1 LPVSYAVPLPE
12 RGDEREDSGNGER
25 MNRGVA
31 YALLAYGIWG
41 FFPLY
46 WKQVG
51 MVPAEQQMAH
61 RVVWSFLLMLVVV
74 CLRRQGRGLLRAL
87 AEPHIRWIYLG
98 SALLLGINWLTYLWA
113 VNHDFIVEASLGYF
127 INPLLNVVLGV
138 VFLKERLRPWQWA
151 AVGLAALGVLYLTF
165 IYGSLPWVALVLA
178 LAFGSYGLVRKTA
191 PLGPVP
197 GLTLE
202 MGILFIPTLALLIWA
217 ECQGQGA
224 FLHTGVVPDL
234 YMVGAGVVTSVPLL
248 FFIAAARR
256 IPLSLMGIIQYITPT
271 GQLLLGVLK
280 YGESFTRERAIGFVC
295 VWIALAI
302 FAVEGMVAQRKKL
315 TSSG

>member
-1 LPVSYAVPLPE
+1 
-12 RGDEREDSGNGER
+12 
-25 MNRGVA
+25 MNRGIV

-46 WKQVG
+46 WKQLG
-51 MVPAEQQMAH
+51 MVPAAQQMSH
-61 RVVWSFLLMLVVV
+61 RVVWSLLLLLVLV
-74 CLRRQGRGLLRAL
+74 CLRRQGRGLWTALR
-87 AEPHIRWIYLG
+87 EPRIRWIYLG
-98 SALLLGINWLTYLWA
+98 SALLLGTNWLTYLWA
-113 VNHDFIVEASLGYF
+113 VHHDFIVEASLGYF

-138 VFLKERLRPWQWA
+138 VFLRERLRRWQWA

-165 IYGSLPWVALVLA
+165 VYGSLPWVALVVA
-178 LAFGSYGLVRKTA
+178 LAFGLYGLVRKTA

-202 MGILFIPTLALLIWA
+202 MGILFVPTLAFLIGA
-217 ECQGQGA
+217 EFNGQGA
-224 FLHTGVVPDL
+224 FLHAGPMPDV
-234 YMVGAGVVTSVPLL
+234 YMIGAGVVTTVPLL

-280 YGESFTRERAIGFVC
+280 YGESFTRERAIGFAC

-302 FAVEGMVAQRKKL
+302 FAIEGMVSRRRKL
-315 TSSG
+315 ISSR